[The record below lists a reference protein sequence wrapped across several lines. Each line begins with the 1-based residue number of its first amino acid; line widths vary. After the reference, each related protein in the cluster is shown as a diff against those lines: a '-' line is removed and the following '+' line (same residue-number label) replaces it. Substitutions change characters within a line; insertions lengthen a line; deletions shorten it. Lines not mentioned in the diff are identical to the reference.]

1 MATHKPDIR
10 VKLTL
15 PDDQPHYNCHKTGF
29 VYMLKWDVADKLIAE
44 GWATVTNEPLSA
56 DDLPKWNDANVVP
69 QYEPT
74 QSAEVDEL
82 KAIVAGL
89 AAQVAAL
96 TAGNAPV
103 LTEVVKRGPGRPPK
117 YRDPDADNAALPTEA
132 VPVDEAA

>member
-69 QYEPT
+69 QYEPP

-82 KAIVAGL
+82 KAMVAML
-89 AAQVAAL
+89 AKQVAAMS
-96 TAGNAPV
+96 ASAPMA
-103 LTEVVKRGPGRPPK
+103 PPWK
-117 YRDPDADNAALPTEA
+117 PPCCWVSLSL
-132 VPVDEAA
+132 